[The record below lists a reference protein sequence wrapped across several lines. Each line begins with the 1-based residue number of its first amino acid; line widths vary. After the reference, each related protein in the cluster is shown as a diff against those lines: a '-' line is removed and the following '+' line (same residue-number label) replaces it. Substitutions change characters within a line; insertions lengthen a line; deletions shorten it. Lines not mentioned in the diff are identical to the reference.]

1 MKKIMITILTA
12 GFLSSCATASQP
24 KQPSE
29 ANRQPVNKTLPIE
42 IQRGAQ

>member
-24 KQPSE
+24 KQPGD
-29 ANRQPVNKTLPIE
+29 ANRQPINKTMPIE
-42 IQRGAQ
+42 IERGAQ